1 MKKKLGPS
9 KLYKS
14 TEETSEQQSQ
24 PVMVKL
30 GLEGKRLALKAP
42 EEEMGGEMIAKYE
55 HA

>member
-1 MKKKLGPS
+1 MQHDYQTIRNISRLAINEKNLGPS

-30 GLEGKRLALKAP
+30 GSEG
-42 EEEMGGEMIAKYE
+42 
-55 HA
+55 